1 MANEERISWWKN
13 EGLLR
18 KLFVLLLGQAVSLVM
33 ALMAFSSSYLADLG
47 VDAPLTQSFFSY
59 VSLAAVY
66 GSVML
71 FRRKKLL
78 VPWYYYIGLGFVDV
92 QGNYLVNKAFQYS
105 SITSVTLLDC
115 FTIPWVIVLTWIFIG
130 TRYSIWQYVGSA
142 ACILGL
148 GLVFL
153 SDAGIDDGSAG
164 TKPLL
169 GDLLVFAGT
178 LFYAFSNVG
187 EEYCVKKKDLVE
199 VVTML
204 STFGTLVSIVEI
216 AILERENVL
225 AIEWSTD
232 IIIGFVGYAVSSF
245 LFYTLAPF
253 MLKLSGATLFNLSTL
268 TSDMWAVVIRIFF
281 YHQTVDWLY
290 YLSFAIVVVGLIIYS
305 QTEKDPAPTTSIE
318 DENHTNGDYQA
329 LPEEI
334 PASRDEDVV
343 A

>member
-1 MANEERISWWKN
+1 MANEERISWWRKH

-18 KLFVLLLGQAVSLVM
+18 KLFVLFLGQAVSLTM

-66 GSVML
+66 GSIML

-92 QGNYLVNKAFQYS
+92 QGNYLVNTAFQYS

-169 GDLLVFAGT
+169 GDVLVVAGT

-204 STFGTLVSIVEI
+204 STFGTLVSIIEMTR
-216 AILERENVL
+216 ALKQSLFTILQ
-225 AIEWSTD
+225 
-232 IIIGFVGYAVSSF
+232 IIGFVGYAVSSF

-334 PASRDEDVV
+334 PAPRDENV
-343 A
+343 AA